1 LKSLDP
7 SLSSPEIIRQ
17 SATLQTAFIISQ
29 CISSLFLG
37 RLADSP
43 KGGRKLVL
51 LIGMTGSLISCVAFG
66 FIRHFY
72 QALIL
77 YTLEGAFNGNVA
89 TVRTMVSE
97 VVQEKR
103 QVFVAT
109 IGSFNLCR
117 LVRSFQVRAF
127 VLLPIAFN
135 VAVLLSPLM
144 AGQLADLRGRYPDRF
159 RNSWFLEK
167 FPYAP
172 PALENGIIVF
182 TASLIVFFFL
192 EEGEADLIVWLK
204 TSKVVGRRHDPGL
217 AAAQKL
223 KSLLC
228 FSSSGSPT
236 YTLVNNNND
245 RTSEV
250 IEEVPLMVEDG
261 TEPESQPSS
270 PQLSER
276 ICEIQTK
283 QKHTKILPLR
293 RILTRNLCF
302 MLMAVAVHDGHI
314 SVYNTLWPNFLSDP
328 VIDDAHAQTPA
339 QQRHLPFRFSGGAGM
354 APADIA
360 WSLALLGV
368 MGLPIQ
374 LFAHPRVTQRLGTL
388 RTWRFFLRFFPIVY
402 TVVPYIAVMP
412 STTHPP
418 AGKHGF
424 AVWALI
430 VFSQALLVGC
440 STFTAPSQL
449 ILTNLTSSASPHPSA
464 LARTNSMSYL
474 ITAMVR
480 AISSAVSAW
489 IYSYGSSH
497 GLTGLA
503 WWLTGVVSVCGYL
516 LSLFCKE
523 GNGHEILLSGDEEI

>member
-1 LKSLDP
+1 
-7 SLSSPEIIRQ
+7 
-17 SATLQTAFIISQ
+17 
-29 CISSLFLG
+29 
-37 RLADSP
+37 
-43 KGGRKLVL
+43 
-51 LIGMTGSLISCVAFG
+51 M
-66 FIRHFY
+66 
-72 QALIL
+72 
-77 YTLEGAFNGNVA
+77 
-89 TVRTMVSE
+89 
-97 VVQEKR
+97 
-103 QVFVAT
+103 
-109 IGSFNLCR
+109 
-117 LVRSFQVRAF
+117 
-127 VLLPIAFN
+127 
-135 VAVLLSPLM
+135 AVLLSPLM

-167 FPYAP
+167 FP
-172 PALENGIIVF
+172 I
-182 TASLIVFFFL
+182 FL
-192 EEGEADLIVWLK
+192 SRRADLIIWLK

-228 FSSSGSPT
+228 FSSFGNST
-236 YTLVNNNND
+236 YKPVNSNND

-250 IEEVPLMVEDG
+250 VEEVPLMVEDG
-261 TEPESQPSS
+261 IEPESQPSS
-270 PQLSER
+270 PQPSKR
-276 ICEIQTK
+276 ICEVQTK
-283 QKHTKILPLR
+283 KKHTKILPLR
-293 RILTRNLCF
+293 RILTHNLCF
-302 MLMAVAVHDGHI
+302 MLMAVAIHDGHI

-374 LFAHPRVTQRLGTL
+374 LFAYPRVTQRLGTV

-402 TVVPYIAVMP
+402 MVVPYIAVMP
-412 STTHPP
+412 SSTPPP

-449 ILTNLTSSASPHPSA
+449 ILTNLASPHPSA

-489 IYSYGSSH
+489 VYSYGSSH

-503 WWLTGVVSVCGYL
+503 WWLTGVASVCGYL
-516 LSLFCKE
+516 LSLFCEE
-523 GNGHEILLSGDEEI
+523 GNGHEIWLSGDEET